1 MVTQHPR
8 TSSEVAPQARPRL
21 PSGGSQV
28 AGVNSRG
35 TVRSPCAGTLATLVT
50 STDQIGGTLVTRHK
64 TAAPKKA
71 RGRSVDSG
79 GTVATTARRV
89 VAPSMPIVGPPGGK
103 AKAEVAAA
111 ELEALVLTGWFDSG
125 DGSAPY
131 SATVRFTGRRA
142 DQHGIPRA
150 RDTFVQEEVID
161 RVLPATGPVS
171 ITTWVYG
178 LEPGEWSVSADLVR
192 VATGGGEAVPSA
204 RSRPIA
210 NRPVHPAAWSW
221 RRWALSTRP
230 GPTVRTRLAMLAPLA
245 RIPAV
250 LPGSYPILAVLASI
264 VAVSLQGGILA
275 NEGVPVGRSLVV
287 SLLAITSGLAGAK
300 LWYKA
305 LHPSESLI
313 KGGWAVDGFLIVA
326 PITAVAS
333 MLVLRV
339 PLGAYLDAS
348 TPGLF
353 FAVAIGR
360 VGCFLTGCCAGRV
373 TTSRW
378 GMWSS
383 DRRVGARRIPA
394 QLVESA
400 AGLVIGAASLLPV
413 LGETRPVHGFIFVLS
428 LGAYAVLRQA
438 FLRLREE
445 QRRSPRSL
453 PLTAGAV
460 AVVLVVVAVMSHAEA
475 IGAPLVGVV
484 PIDGHSHARATA
496 QAASSPARTSSADTQ
511 SRLI

>member
-1 MVTQHPR
+1 M
-8 TSSEVAPQARPRL
+8 
-21 PSGGSQV
+21 
-28 AGVNSRG
+28 
-35 TVRSPCAGTLATLVT
+35 
-50 STDQIGGTLVTRHK
+50 TRRK
-64 TAAPKKA
+64 AAAPRKA
-71 RGRSVDSG
+71 RKPANAG
-79 GTVATTARRV
+79 GTVVTTARHV
-89 VAPSMPIVGPPGGK
+89 AAPSMPIGGPSGDK
-103 AKAEVAAA
+103 AGDKAAAAAA
-111 ELEALVLTGWFDSG
+111 EPEALVVTGWFESG
-125 DGSAPY
+125 DGSTPY

-142 DQHGIPRA
+142 DQHGMPRA

-161 RVLPATGPVS
+161 RVLPGTGPVS

-178 LEPGEWSVSADLVR
+178 LEPGEWSVSADLAR
-192 VATGGGEAVPSA
+192 VANAAAEAVPPA

-210 NRPVHPAAWSW
+210 SRPVRPAAWSW
-221 RRWALSTRP
+221 RRWGLTTAPEGPLKTRWAL
-230 GPTVRTRLAMLAPLA
+230 LAPLA

-250 LPGSYPILAVLASI
+250 LPGSYPVLAVMATL
-264 VAVSLQGGILA
+264 VAVALQSAILA
-275 NEGVPVGRSLVV
+275 NEGVQVGRSLVV

-305 LHPSESLI
+305 LHPGESLI

-326 PITAVAS
+326 PVTAVAS
-333 MLVLRV
+333 MLVLGV
-339 PLGAYLDAS
+339 PLGAFLDAS

-378 GMWSS
+378 GVWSS
-383 DRRVGARRIPA
+383 DRRVGTRRIPA

-413 LGETRPVHGFIFVLS
+413 LGETRPVHGFIFVIA

-460 AVVLVVVAVMSHAEA
+460 ALVLVVVAVMSHAEA
-475 IGAPLVGVV
+475 IGEPLVGAA
-484 PIDGHSHARATA
+484 PLDGRAGVWALA
-496 QAASSPARTSSADTQ
+496 QASSPAGTSSAGTQ

>member
-1 MVTQHPR
+1 MGGH
-8 TSSEVAPQARPRL
+8 SLCQA
-21 PSGGSQV
+21 
-28 AGVNSRG
+28 
-35 TVRSPCAGTLATLVT
+35 T
-50 STDQIGGTLVTRHK
+50 STDQIGGMLVTRHK
-64 TAAPKKA
+64 TAAPKQA
-71 RGRSVDSG
+71 RSRSVDSG
-79 GTVATTARRV
+79 ATVVTTVRRV
-89 VAPSMPIVGPPGGK
+89 AAQPVPNVGSSGS
-103 AKAEVAAA
+103 KAETAPTDT
-111 ELEALVLTGWFDSG
+111 EPEALVVTGWFDSG
-125 DGSAPY
+125 EGSAPY
-131 SATVRFTGRRA
+131 AATVRFTGRRA
-142 DQHGIPRA
+142 DQHGMPRA

-161 RVLPATGPVS
+161 RVLPGTGPVS

-192 VATGGGEAVPSA
+192 VASGAGDAAPSA

-210 NRPVHPAAWSW
+210 NHPVHPAAWSW
-221 RRWALSTRP
+221 RGWALSIRP
-230 GPTVRTRLAMLAPLA
+230 GTTFKTRWAMLAPLA

-250 LPGSYPILAVLASI
+250 LPGSYPILAVLATL
-264 VAVSLQGGILA
+264 VAVAIQSAILA
-275 NEGVPVGRSLVV
+275 NEGVHVSRSLVV

-305 LHPSESLI
+305 LHPGESLI

-333 MLVLRV
+333 MLVLGV

-360 VGCFLTGCCAGRV
+360 IGCFLTGCCAGRV

-378 GMWSS
+378 GIWSS

-400 AGLVIGAASLLPV
+400 AGLVIGTASLLPV
-413 LGETRPVHGFIFVLS
+413 LGETRPVHGFIFVIS

-460 AVVLVVVAVMSHAEA
+460 ALVIVVVAVMSHAEA
-475 IGAPLVGVV
+475 IGAPLVGAM
-484 PIDGHSHARATA
+484 PLDGHTRAWA
-496 QAASSPARTSSADTQ
+496 PVRASSLAGTSSAETQ

>member
-1 MVTQHPR
+1 MPIGG
-8 TSSEVAPQARPRL
+8 
-21 PSGGSQV
+21 PSGDK
-28 AGVNSRG
+28 A
-35 TVRSPCAGTLATLVT
+35 A
-50 STDQIGGTLVTRHK
+50 D
-64 TAAPKKA
+64 TAAEP
-71 RGRSVDSG
+71 
-79 GTVATTARRV
+79 
-89 VAPSMPIVGPPGGK
+89 
-103 AKAEVAAA
+103 
-111 ELEALVLTGWFDSG
+111 EALVATGWFESG

-142 DQHGIPRA
+142 DQNGMPRA
-150 RDTFVQEEVID
+150 RDTFVHDEVID
-161 RVLPATGPVS
+161 RVLPGSGPVS

-192 VATGGGEAVPSA
+192 VATGVGEAAPSA

-221 RRWALSTRP
+221 RRWALSTRQ
-230 GPTVRTRLAMLAPLA
+230 GATLKTRWAMLAPLA

-250 LPGSYPILAVLASI
+250 IPGSYPILAVLATL
-264 VAVSLQGGILA
+264 VAVALQSAILA
-275 NEGVPVGRSLVV
+275 NEGVQVGRSLVV

-305 LHPSESLI
+305 LHPDESLI
-313 KGGWAVDGFLIVA
+313 RGGWAVDGFLVVA
-326 PITAVAS
+326 PVTAVAA
-333 MLVLRV
+333 MLVLGV
-339 PLGAYLDAS
+339 PLGAFLDAS

-378 GMWSS
+378 GVWSS

-400 AGLVIGAASLLPV
+400 AGLVIGVASLLPV
-413 LGETRPVHGFIFVLS
+413 LGEARPVHGFIFVIS

-453 PLTAGAV
+453 PVTAGAV
-460 AVVLVVVAVMSHAEA
+460 AVVLVAVAVMSHVQA
-475 IGAPLVGVV
+475 IGAPPVGLAPFDPHVRQ
-484 PIDGHSHARATA
+484 GTA
-496 QAASSPARTSSADTQ
+496 AHVFTGAPTSSAGTQ

>member
-1 MVTQHPR
+1 MPVGG
-8 TSSEVAPQARPRL
+8 
-21 PSGGSQV
+21 PSGDK
-28 AGVNSRG
+28 
-35 TVRSPCAGTLATLVT
+35 AGT
-50 STDQIGGTLVTRHK
+50 G
-64 TAAPKKA
+64 TAAA
-71 RGRSVDSG
+71 
-79 GTVATTARRV
+79 A
-89 VAPSMPIVGPPGGK
+89 
-103 AKAEVAAA
+103 AAA
-111 ELEALVLTGWFDSG
+111 EPEALVVTGWFESG

-142 DQHGIPRA
+142 DQHGMPRA

-161 RVLPATGPVS
+161 RVLPGTGPVS
-171 ITTWVYG
+171 ITSWVYG

-192 VATGGGEAVPSA
+192 VATGAEAVPSA
-204 RSRPIA
+204 RSRPIGD
-210 NRPVHPAAWSW
+210 RSVHPAAWSW

-230 GPTVRTRLAMLAPLA
+230 AATLRTRWAMLAPLA

-250 LPGSYPILAVLASI
+250 LPGSYPALAVLATL
-264 VAVSLQGGILA
+264 VAVALQSAILA

-305 LHPSESLI
+305 LHPAESLI
-313 KGGWAVDGFLIVA
+313 KGGWAVDGFLIAA
-326 PITAVAS
+326 PVTAVAS
-333 MLVLRV
+333 MLVLGV
-339 PLGAYLDAS
+339 PLGAFLDAS

-378 GMWSS
+378 GVWSS

-400 AGLVIGAASLLPV
+400 AGLVIGAVSLLPV
-413 LGETRPVHGFIFVLS
+413 LGETRPVHGFIFVIS

-445 QRRSPRSL
+445 QRRSSRSL
-453 PLTAGAV
+453 PLTAGAI
-460 AVVLVVVAVMSHAEA
+460 ALVLVLVTVMSHAEA
-475 IGAPLVGVV
+475 IGAPLGGAA
-484 PIDGHSHARATA
+484 PFDGRARAWAPA
-496 QAASSPARTSSADTQ
+496 QASSPAGISSASTQ